1 MADYFTDPSFNVWLL
16 SPWKTDTAVDQSA
29 NIQMISRTQLSTF
42 DASFTQADFTTLFS
56 YKSSASDV
64 SGQYY
69 NYITQEQISVLGETQ
84 IPLLSPQA
92 VAYFFKQ
99 DCFFS
104 ETQIG
109 WLTPGNTLVDS
120 SNVTIDASNQLYKV
134 SAADIAERFVQLTTG
149 QIQHLNYVDAS
160 NGTSYLEQ
168 LSKISPLNVRQR
180 WSDFADNEV
189 KYLTGSGQLEMLSGS
204 DISGNHTNFLSKTQI
219 QSLRNDQVHGWLQS
233 QYVAQAVKFTSVQV
247 AYLIEHDTA
256 NFCTSSVISQL
267 IGSSNPLVNQFASA
281 SAVDISNIFQDMIAT
296 QVPFL
301 TYGSDGSID
310 QLVHLGPVIH
320 SLTIPQAG
328 SNDDKLLAFTP
339 EQVAHMFGKF
349 NGQLPDAVYPRESR
363 HYLSYISPS
372 SQLTSLNAMQ
382 IWADF
387 ETTQS
392 SLTSEQFQSLSYD
405 NSGSQMDQLQ
415 GLTAVQVA
423 NGTTI
428 DASNI
433 FQILTPAQKRSLSDG
448 SSAFNQLSKLSA
460 IQVATFFPDSR
471 EAYYNSSTPISDA
484 SNGFTPSQIR
494 HLTDVSGAGIINQL
508 SDLTAAK
515 VAACVDASGYLYFT
529 LDQIRTLR
537 YTTTAEGA
545 AQLSAI
551 TNASI
556 LNVNVTEFSAA
567 QVQYFVLLE
576 RLSNADFQALT
587 DGVNGSTYNQ
597 LEYLSAADVSNNISK
612 LLPRQIPQLSCIGS
626 TSLTDPSPLAPN
638 VDSTTKL
645 VIGSQLRCLSPSQI
659 NTYWMSFSPMQI
671 ASLRADQL
679 SALSAENIQSITQAQ
694 VFSIWSSLTQTQ
706 VQQLT
711 WGQLNASSVP
721 TINQLELLS
730 GPQVAL
736 KISYFAPNQIPHL
749 NNKPDC
755 GILQL
760 ADLTAEQIAKT
771 YPSPST
777 LGPLFSLFTKDQIQ
791 TLTYKPNGGQL
802 FKLIATQVRD
812 RWLDFT
818 ADQIQS
824 FTPHQVTSVLSVDVQ
839 NSFLLFTPQQVAA
852 LLPGQLIDKKL
863 ADEAIAAA
871 AAAALA
877 ILTAAN
883 AAAASLAASYITM
896 TEASFNQISPTT
908 FGLMQPEILYQI
920 PSNLINSM
928 TSDQIAGLTPEGIVA
943 VSRYLTQPQ
952 VAGWAGFNVPATI
965 PPSYPIMLGNGT
977 LLNGSNPVY
986 ADSSGTIIF
995 YGDETSSVYAGI
1007 SAIQI
1012 AAICAIP
1019 TTITGTPTQ
1028 FYTNT
1033 TTPIDGLTPQYT
1045 NFFTIKNLAPS
1056 FISYLTTDA
1065 FNAWESSAL
1074 AEFTQA
1080 QAMYITSQQYTL
1092 LDDGN
1097 TSIEQKRLIINQILL
1112 NDITPINFDLVGL
1125 NTDAVAPLLFS
1136 DKLYEPKL
1144 GVYDAEVQVHMDIV
1158 AARKFIQYKFSSASD
1173 PYSVPS
1179 GDGNAGDVH
1188 LYLDKTQFM
1197 TGVNRGAS
1205 LTDLSVGV
1213 TLHEYRAYDFSNNIS
1228 AFTPDN
1234 TPDTQYNLDWNGNVI
1249 NNSMSK
1255 DPNVSMSVDMIQ
1267 YIAQQTFGRW
1277 MAYNLFNDQE
1287 SQNERLQLNINR
1299 AINHTIRPI
1308 LDSYDMHTGTYME
1321 SPDNEDNIW
1330 PVRNTLHVQKY
1341 LDLSSNA
1348 LDATGSAGVYYTKL
1362 DSVIDSSGID
1372 QTAKSDE
1379 TSNIPSCIF
1388 DIMYQNQPQRFKS
1401 QINTNLFQRTTLNS
1415 NVPQTLMTMP
1425 FVQGDKLRFIC
1436 TCNTDPNQYT
1446 LDNTSGPPVSLTGT
1460 TYAPIPSTNMQ
1471 ITPRRYLVSIVLDDI
1486 CECPDDQ

>member
-1 MADYFTDPSFNVWLL
+1 MPDYFSDPSFNEWLTT
-16 SPWKTDTAVDQSA
+16 SWKTESAVDQSA
-29 NIQMISRTQLSTF
+29 NIQMISPTQLLTL
-42 DASFTQADFTTLFS
+42 TTPDFTTLFS
-56 YKSSASDV
+56 S
-64 SGQYY
+64 SGQFY
-69 NYITQEQISVLGETQ
+69 NYISSEQFSALGETQ

-92 VAYFFKQ
+92 VAYFFSQ

-104 ETQIG
+104 ETQIH
-109 WLTPGNTLVDS
+109 WLTTGTTYVNS
-120 SNVTIDASNQLYKV
+120 SSASIDASNQLYKV
-134 SAADIAERFVQLTTG
+134 STKDIADRFVDLTAG
-149 QIQHLNYVDAS
+149 QIQHLNYVDSS
-160 NGTSYLEQ
+160 NNTYVYSEQ
-168 LSKISPLNVRQR
+168 LSKISALNVSQR
-180 WSDFADNEV
+180 WHDFAADEV
-189 KYLTGSGQLEMLSGS
+189 KYLTGSGQLELLSGS
-204 DISGNHTNFLSKTQI
+204 DISNNHSTNLSRTQI
-219 QSLRNDQVHGWLQS
+219 QRLRNDQVNGWS
-233 QYVAQAVKFTSVQV
+233 NTSYFYQADNFTSGHV
-247 AYLIEHDTA
+247 AYLIENDA
-256 NFCTSSVISQL
+256 PNFYLGTNNVISQL
-267 IGSSNPLVNQFASA
+267 IGSSASSVNQFASA
-281 SAVDISNIFQDMIAT
+281 SAVDISNIFQYMIPT
-296 QVPFL
+296 QVPHL

-310 QLVHLGPVIH
+310 QLADLGPVIT
-320 SLTIPQAG
+320 SLTIPTAG
-328 SNDDKLLAFTP
+328 SNDDKLVAFTP
-339 EQVAHMFGKF
+339 QQVAHMFGQF
-349 NGQLPDAVYPRESR
+349 NGQMPTPVYPRGSKQ
-363 HYLSYISPS
+363 YLSYTDPS
-372 SQLTSLNAMQ
+372 SQLTSLNALQ

-387 ETTQS
+387 SSLSVS
-392 SLTSEQFQSLSYD
+392 SLTTLQFQSLSYD

-415 GLTAVQVA
+415 GLTADQVA
-423 NGTTI
+423 NGTTF
-428 DASNI
+428 DSSNI

-448 SSAFNQLSKLSA
+448 SSAFNQLSALSA
-460 IQVATFFPDSR
+460 TQVANFFPESSG
-471 EAYYNSSTPISDA
+471 AYYNRSSPINDA

-494 HLTDVSGAGIINQL
+494 HLTDVSGVVSINQL
-508 SDLTAAK
+508 SDLTAAQ

-537 YTTTAEGA
+537 YADSALELN
-545 AQLSAI
+545 QLSDI
-551 TNASI
+551 SNASI

-567 QVQYFVLLE
+567 QVQYFV
-576 RLSNADFQALT
+576 SGGKFQSDADFQALT

-612 LLPRQIPQLSCIGS
+612 LLPSQIPQLSCIGS
-626 TSLTDPSPLAPN
+626 GTTSSYLPTDPN
-638 VDSTTKL
+638 VNSSG
-645 VIGSQLRCLSPSQI
+645 VAIGSQLRCLSPSQI
-659 NTYWMSFSPMQI
+659 NTYWTSFSPMQI

-694 VFSIWSSLTQTQ
+694 VFSIWSSLNQAQ

-711 WGQLNASSVP
+711 WGQLD

-736 KISYFAPNQIPHL
+736 KISYFDPSQIPHL

-755 GILQL
+755 GIMQL
-760 ADLTAEQIAKT
+760 AYLTADQIANT
-771 YPSPST
+771 LLYHSISPSI
-777 LGPLFSLFTKDQIQ
+777 LVNLFTLFTIDQVQ
-791 TLTYKPNGGQL
+791 TLTYKPHGGQL

-812 RWLDFT
+812 RWTDFT

-824 FTPHQVTSVLSVDVQ
+824 FTPHQVTAVYPLDVQ

-852 LLPGQLIDKKL
+852 LSSPQLALKNA
-863 ADEAIAAA
+863 ADVVIAAA

-877 ILTAAN
+877 IQNDAL
-883 AAAASLAASYITM
+883 AAAAALAASYITM
-896 TEASFNQISPTT
+896 TEVSFNQISATT

-928 TSDQIAGLTPEGIVA
+928 SSAQIAGLTPEGIVA

-952 VAGWAGFNVPATI
+952 VAGWAGYNVPATT
-965 PPSYPIMLGNGT
+965 PPSYPT
-977 LLNGSNPVY
+977 ALLNGTQLNFANPVY
-986 ADSSGTIIF
+986 SDSSGTKIF
-995 YGDETSSVYAGI
+995 YGDETSPVYTGI
-1007 SAIQI
+1007 SSEQI
-1012 AAICAIP
+1012 TLICAIP
-1019 TTITGTPTQ
+1019 ATISGTPTQ
-1028 FYTNT
+1028 FYDNGQ
-1033 TTPIDGLTPQYT
+1033 PIDGLTPQHT

-1065 FNAWESSAL
+1065 FNAWESSVL

-1080 QAMYITSQQYTL
+1080 QAMYITNQQYTL
-1092 LDDGN
+1092 LAPSGD
-1097 TSIEQKRLIINQILL
+1097 TTIEQKRLIINQILL

-1144 GVYDAEVQVHMDIV
+1144 GVYDAEVQVHMDIA

-1188 LYLDKTQFM
+1188 LYLDKTQFL

-1213 TLHEYRAYDFSNNIS
+1213 TLEEYRAYDFSNNIS
-1228 AFTPDN
+1228 AFTPD
-1234 TPDTQYNLDWNGNVI
+1234 TPSTQYNLDWNGNVI
-1249 NNSMSK
+1249 NCSMSK

-1321 SPDNEDNIW
+1321 SPDDDDDIW

-1341 LDLSSNA
+1341 LDLSTNA
-1348 LDATGSAGVYYTKL
+1348 LDATHSAGVYYTKL

-1372 QTAKSDE
+1372 QTAKSE
-1379 TSNIPSCIF
+1379 ESTNIPSCIF

-1401 QINTNLFQRTTLNS
+1401 QIHTNLFQRTTLNS
-1415 NVPQTLMTMP
+1415 NVTQTLMTMP

-1436 TCNTDPNQYT
+1436 TCNTDANQYT
-1446 LDNTSGPPVSLTGT
+1446 LDNTSGPPVSLTGIIPT
-1460 TYAPIPSTNMQ
+1460 PSTNMQ
-1471 ITPRRYLVSIVLDDI
+1471 IKPRRYLVSIVLDDI
-1486 CECPDDQ
+1486 CECPDEP